1 MTSQPIFRFAPSPNG
16 WLHLGH
22 AFSALYTDRAAKARR
37 GIMLLRIEDIDAAR
51 SKPAF
56 VAGIFEDLQ
65 WLGLS
70 WPEPVWV
77 QSQRFPAFAAAA
89 EDLKVRGLLYPC
101 FCSRSE
107 ISSRAAGTDPDGA
120 PRYPGICSHLTKEQ
134 IDQRLAAGE
143 RAQWRL
149 RTEAALAIAGALQIH
164 TFAPKMN
171 RRYPPMNDI
180 SVPYAAHPERWGDV
194 VLVRKDIPTSYHLSV
209 VVDDAAQGV
218 THVTRGGD
226 LEAATDIHV
235 LLQRLLGLPSPLY
248 AHHKLILDEGEQKL
262 SKSRGSRS
270 LRDLRAAG
278 LSAADVR
285 TRLGFE

>member
-22 AFSALYTDRAAKARR
+22 AYSALYTDRAAKAM
-37 GIMLLRIEDIDAAR
+37 GGTMLLRIEDIDTAR
-51 SKPAF
+51 RKPEF

-70 WPEPVWV
+70 WPQPVWF
-77 QSQRFPAFAAAA
+77 QSQRFPAYGEAA
-89 EDLKVRGLLYPC
+89 ERLRKRGLLYPC

-107 ISSRAAGTDPDGA
+107 ISARASGTDPEGA
-120 PRYPGICSHLTKEQ
+120 PFYPGTCRHLTKEQ
-134 IDQRLAAGE
+134 VEQRLAAGE

-149 RTEAALAIAGALQIH
+149 RMDEALVAGPMKIHVFAAGMNEKQQYEWQIAANP
-164 TFAPKMN
+164 A
-171 RRYPPMNDI
+171 
-180 SVPYAAHPERWGDV
+180 RWGDV
-194 VLVRKDIPTSYHLSV
+194 VLVRKDTPTSYHLSV

-218 THVTRGGD
+218 THVTRGMD

-235 LLQRLLGLPSPLY
+235 LLQELLGLPSPFY
-248 AHHKLILDEGEQKL
+248 AHHDLVLDEERQKL
-262 SKSRGSRS
+262 SKSKGSQS

-278 LSAADVR
+278 WTAGEVR
-285 TRLGFE
+285 RRLGFE